1 MSGASKQV
9 PPALHE
15 LELELMQL
23 IWQLGECNVRTVL
36 EQLNRRSDKQ
46 RKYTTVMTT
55 MVRLDTKGLLIRRRD
70 GRTDIYTPAMTRD
83 EYLQARATAE
93 VGALVDN
100 YGEAALLNF
109 ARQMDKLDPE
119 RLEQLR
125 RLARHD

>member
-1 MSGASKQV
+1 MSAASGNV

-15 LELELMQL
+15 LELELMEI
-23 IWQLGECNVRTVL
+23 IWELGECNVRDVL
-36 EQLNRRSDKQ
+36 EQLNMRSDKQ

-55 MVRLDTKGLLIRRRD
+55 MVRLDNKGLLIRRRD
-70 GRTDIYTPAMTRD
+70 RRTDIYTAAITRE
-83 EYLQARATAE
+83 EYLQARAATE

-100 YGEAALLNF
+100 YGEMALLNF